1 MIQNKNLAKRVC
13 NIVHRVKGVRFY
25 TFHSSF
31 FTLFSPFIKDVS
43 LFQLLQYQLFA
54 VKRVKREISI
64 AQNSKGHLT
73 TIECE
78 PHLLARAGC
87 NRWELPSIHIQL
99 PLLRCGCLLFPL
111 NNFRFRF
118 LVKTE

>member
-13 NIVHRVKGVRFY
+13 NIVHSVKGVRFY
-25 TFHSSF
+25 TFHSFF

-43 LFQLLQYQLFA
+43 LFQLMLYQLFA
-54 VKRVKREISI
+54 VKRVKREMSMV
-64 AQNSKGHLT
+64 QNSKGHLT

-87 NRWELPSIHIQL
+87 NSFFYFFQQIRANRLRTRSI
-99 PLLRCGCLLFPL
+99 
-111 NNFRFRF
+111 
-118 LVKTE
+118 